1 MFQSHLIRRTFQIG
15 ACGAAI
21 FLCAVPGQSE
31 PEKAPK
37 GDKAACKVAYKAAQE
52 REQSSHLRE
61 AKVLYL
67 ACSKVVCGAF
77 MRPECTTK
85 YTQLNSDVPS
95 VIPVVTDESGA
106 AKTDVQVKMDGE
118 LLTSKL
124 DGRALPVDPGMHEFT
139 FSTETGVIATEK
151 VMIVAG
157 QRNSPVAVSLAK
169 RGRTLAASVTLP
181 APAVGNRSA
190 LEPRT
195 TSAKPATEKASPPT
209 MASEKDSPVEE
220 ATDMAPE
227 PRRKGGGPGVLP
239 YIVGG
244 VGLAAVGAGALV
256 TLWGKKDNDAL
267 GQCSPNCPLDSLD
280 HVKRMYT
287 IADISIGVGVAALA
301 GSAILFATSGSS
313 TKEKTPVKSASYSVD
328 VQPTRNGAFATVSG
342 QF

>member
-21 FLCAVPGQSE
+21 LLCAVPGQSE
-31 PEKAPK
+31 PEKAAPK
-37 GDKAACKVAYKAAQE
+37 GDKAACKVAYKTAQE
-52 REQSSHLRE
+52 REQSSRLRE
-61 AKVLYL
+61 AKELYL
-67 ACSKVVCGAF
+67 QCSKVACGAF

-95 VIPVVTDESGA
+95 VIPVVTDENGA
-106 AKTDVQVKMDGE
+106 AKTDVTVRMDGE
-118 LLTSKL
+118 VLTSKL
-124 DGRALPVDPGMHEFT
+124 DGRALPVDPGMHEFQ
-139 FSTETGVIATEK
+139 FSTDAGVIGTEK

-157 QRNSPVAVSLAK
+157 QRNSPIAVSLAK
-169 RGRTLAASVTLP
+169 RGQRTLAASVTLP
-181 APAVGNRSA
+181 PPAVTNRSA

-195 TSAKPATEKASPPT
+195 TSAKPADKGPAT
-209 MASEKDSPVEE
+209 MATEAPSASEEQQEMS
-220 ATDMAPE
+220 APE
-227 PRRKGGGPGVLP
+227 VRRKGAGPIP

-244 VGLAAVGAGALV
+244 VGVAAIGVGALV

-267 GQCSPNCPLDSLD
+267 GQCSPNCPLDSLS

-287 IADISIGVGVAALA
+287 IADISIGVGAAALV
-301 GSAILFATSGSS
+301 GSAILFATSGGS
-313 TKEKTPVKSASYSVD
+313 TKEKAPAKTAYTLD